1 MKPLLGAQEVIAD
14 IRPDV
19 GSVGIRG
26 LGPVATLG
34 DVDRDGFDDMLTA
47 FPIYS
52 GPFQLT
58 WVEAVS

>member
-1 MKPLLGAQEVIAD
+1 VIAD